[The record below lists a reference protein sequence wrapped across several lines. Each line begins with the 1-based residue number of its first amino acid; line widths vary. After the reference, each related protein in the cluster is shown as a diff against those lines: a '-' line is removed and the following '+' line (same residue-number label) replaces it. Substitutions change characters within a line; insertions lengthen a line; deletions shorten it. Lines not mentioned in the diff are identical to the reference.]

1 MQMALSKNAAE
12 FALQTQLLYAVSHF
26 VTKRRKFINA
36 RFLIKSALDE
46 FIGRLILDNA
56 DGIV

>member
-46 FIGRLILDNA
+46 FIGR
-56 DGIV
+56 VEF